1 MERSGL
7 SKTVGETKWEGVSK
21 KSGGR
26 GGEVKNC
33 PTPLPAPFFSHS
45 LAVSFPLRPFGNERL
60 VRKLK
65 RLGIMDKDEVYHKQ
79 MKIQR
84 QKYKTLNARFS
95 FFTCELSSAILCV
108 K

>member
-1 MERSGL
+1 MGGSEQ
-7 SKTVGETKWEGVSK
+7 KKWGEGWGSE
-21 KSGGR
+21 
-26 GGEVKNC
+26 E
-33 PTPLPAPFFSHS
+33 LPNPSPCSFFSHS

-84 QKYKTLNARFS
+84 QKYKTLDARFS
-95 FFTCELSSAILCV
+95 LFTCELSSAILCV

>member
-7 SKTVGETKWEGVSK
+7 SKTIGETKWEGVSK

-45 LAVSFPLRPFGNERL
+45 LSVSFPS
-60 VRKLK
+60 RKFLETPATQATGSK
-65 RLGIMDKDEVYHKQ
+65 ILG
-79 MKIQR
+79 
-84 QKYKTLNARFS
+84 S
-95 FFTCELSSAILCV
+95 
-108 K
+108 